1 MLAELQD
8 SWNKR
13 MLREGER
20 SRVST
25 AGRGD
30 KTFSFLGRREVK
42 SSRASLR
49 RSSSIFCG
57 QVTKGRIIRSERP
70 CDGPNL

>member
-13 MLREGER
+13 MLREGERR

-57 QVTKGRIIRSERP
+57 QVTKGRIIRS
-70 CDGPNL
+70 